1 MLHMYICSAL
11 YTVNCTLYIIQYM
24 FTLYTVHYS
33 MYNSTNLKHHGG
45 ASPENVE
52 DGPQG
57 NIEAEDGVP
66 VPARLYPRE

>member
-1 MLHMYICSAL
+1 MYICSAL

-52 DGPQG
+52 DGP
-57 NIEAEDGVP
+57 
-66 VPARLYPRE
+66 